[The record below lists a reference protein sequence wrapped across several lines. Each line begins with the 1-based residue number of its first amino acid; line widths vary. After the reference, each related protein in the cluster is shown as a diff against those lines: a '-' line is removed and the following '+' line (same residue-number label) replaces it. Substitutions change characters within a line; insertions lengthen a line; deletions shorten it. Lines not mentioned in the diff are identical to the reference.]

1 MNRLCTWATWTL
13 ASCVVFG
20 AIVLEFLRLVVI
32 WGAVALA
39 IVILFGCSSFKL
51 GAMAYCPHGQAC
63 ALRVV
68 PPEVAASGVP
78 L

>member
-1 MNRLCTWATWTL
+1 MRLAPL
-13 ASCVVFG
+13 ARRPVHLG
-20 AIVLEFLRLVVI
+20 RLAMLI
-32 WGAVALA
+32 AAMACLAV
-39 IVILFGCSSFKL
+39 LFGCSSFKL

-68 PPEVAASGVP
+68 PPEVAASGTA